1 MKKVIGLVPAA
12 NNLFK
17 TDLVYEDKYY
27 FINNY
32 IERINESGAIVS
44 GVLPCNAYIDDKETL
59 ELYNGF
65 VIAGGGKIHPY
76 HIQVVDYAVKNNK
89 PLLGICMGMQTLA
102 IYFLLCKEK
111 REREYKGTIIDLFK
125 ELIKDKYNFTEPVQ
139 GHRNAELNRDNLED
153 IKHKVILDKNS
164 ILYNLYKEEVLNMPS
179 IHRYRIPQVEE
190 PLKVVGRA
198 EDGTIEVIEY
208 NDRIFGVQFH
218 PENESI
224 NNSIFKYIISKC

>member
-1 MKKVIGLVPAA
+1 MKKIIGLVPAS

-32 IERINESGAIVS
+32 IERINEAGAIAS
-44 GVLPCNAYIDDKETL
+44 GVLPCSAYVDEETL
-59 ELYNGF
+59 NSYDAF
-65 VIAGGGKIHPY
+65 VLSGGGKIHPY
-76 HIQVVDYAVKNNK
+76 HLQVVDYAVKNNK

-111 REREYKGTIIDLFK
+111 KERNYEGSIIELFEDLREN
-125 ELIKDKYNFTEPVQ
+125 KYNFTEPIE
-139 GHRNAELNRDNLED
+139 GHRNADLTRDNIED

-164 ILYNLYKEEVLNMPS
+164 ILYNLYKKEVLNMPS

-198 EDGTIEVIEY
+198 KDGTIEVIEY
-208 NDRIFGVQFH
+208 NDMIFGVQFH

-224 NNSIFKYIISKC
+224 NNCIFKYIISKC

>member
-1 MKKVIGLVPAA
+1 MKKVIGLVPAS

-32 IERINESGAIVS
+32 IERINEAGAIAS
-44 GVLPCNAYIDDKETL
+44 GVLPCSAYVDEETL
-59 ELYNGF
+59 NLYDAF
-65 VIAGGGKIHPY
+65 VLSGGGKIHPY
-76 HIQVVDYAVKNNK
+76 HLQVVDYAVKNNK
-89 PLLGICMGMQTLA
+89 PLLGICMGMQILA
-102 IYFLLCKEK
+102 VYFLLCKEK
-111 REREYKGTIIDLFK
+111 KERNYEGSIIELFEDLREN
-125 ELIKDKYNFTEPVQ
+125 KYNFTEPVE
-139 GHRNAELNRDNLED
+139 GHRNADLTRDNIED

-164 ILYNLYKEEVLNMPS
+164 ILYNLYKEEILNMPS
-179 IHRYRIPQVEE
+179 IHRYRIPKVEE
-190 PLKVVGRA
+190 PLQVKGRA

-224 NNSIFKYIISKC
+224 NNCIFKYIISKC

>member
-1 MKKVIGLVPAA
+1 MKKVIGFVPKA

-17 TDLVYEDKYY
+17 TDLVYEDLYS
-27 FINNY
+27 FTNNY
-32 IERINESGAIVS
+32 IERINEAGAIVS
-44 GVLPCNAYIDDKETL
+44 GVLPCNAYIDEDSLKI
-59 ELYNGF
+59 YDGF
-65 VIAGGGKIHPY
+65 VISGGARIHPY
-76 HIQVVDYAVKNNK
+76 HIQIVDYAVKNNK
-89 PLLGICMGMQTLA
+89 PLLGICMGMQALS

-111 REREYKGTIIDLFK
+111 KERKYEGNITDLF
-125 ELIKDKYNFTEPVQ
+125 EDLRENKYNFTEPVE
-139 GHRNAELNRDNLED
+139 GHRNADLTRDNIEN
-153 IKHKVILDKNS
+153 IKHKVVLDKNS

-208 NDRIFGVQFH
+208 NDRILGVQFH

-224 NNSIFKYIISKC
+224 NNCIFKYIISKC